1 MLNKKLKKELI
12 IRTIKIIDIGFITVI
27 YLLLGMFLAK
37 KCDDF
42 LDKFNKDDEE
52 KKPLYRSILELLIYL
67 WFTGIVIYI
76 VRNIVPLIPYPLNG
90 IYGYDH
96 LKVKEVTSASL
107 FSISFL
113 YFQTHYQNKMKY
125 VYSKL
130 SI

>member
-42 LDKFNKDDEE
+42 LDKFNIDDEE

>member
-37 KCDDF
+37 KCDSF
-42 LDKFNKDDEE
+42 LDKFNIENEE